1 MISGRLQGLT
11 TKRFQLSLQIDYIK
25 HMATFLFD
33 SIIFGPVWS
42 RRLGES
48 LGINLLPVNRKVC
61 NFNCIYCECGLT
73 PVPQQPAEFPSAG
86 LVKDSLGNRL
96 TLMRNRGEYLDSITF
111 AGNGEP
117 TLHPDFLRI
126 IKDTVE
132 IRDKV
137 FPKAKITVL
146 SNATLIDKKSVYD
159 ALQLVDLNILKLDSA
174 VEETLQLINCP
185 KGDFFLPLL
194 IQKMQRFNGRII
206 IQTLFFKG
214 YYNGKYIDN
223 TSETE
228 VSAWLTA
235 LQQIKPESVMI
246 YSIARD
252 TAIEGLTSI
261 PSGELE
267 MIARRVEMTG
277 INTQVT
283 P

>member
-1 MISGRLQGLT
+1 
-11 TKRFQLSLQIDYIK
+11 
-25 HMATFLFD
+25 MATFLFD

-73 PVPQQPAEFPSAG
+73 PALQQHSEFPSAEM
-86 LVKDSLGNRL
+86 VKDLLGARL
-96 TLMRNRGEYLDSITF
+96 ILMRDRGEYLDSITF

-126 IKDTVE
+126 IMDTVE

-146 SNATLIDKKSVYD
+146 SNATLIGKNSVFD
-159 ALQLVDLNILKLDSA
+159 ALQLVNLNILKLDSA
-174 VEETLQLINCP
+174 IDETLRLINCP
-185 KGDFFLPLL
+185 KGDYFLRELL
-194 IQKMQRFNGRII
+194 QKMQSFNGRII

-214 YYNGKYIDN
+214 YYNDKYVDN
-223 TSETE
+223 TSTAEI
-228 VSAWLTA
+228 SAWLAA
-235 LQQIKPESVMI
+235 LQQIRPESVMI

-252 TAIEGLTSI
+252 TAIEGLTGI
-261 PSGELE
+261 PSAELE
-267 MIARRVEMTG
+267 IIARRVEMAG
-277 INTQVT
+277 ICTQVT